1 MARSAKGGSLPH
13 LKRSIT
19 ISGGGLAGLSLAIGL
34 RHAGVPVVV
43 HEAGAYPRHRVCGEF
58 ISGVSQETLERLG
71 VAADLADARLHHS
84 VAWHEGGHWMRR
96 DSLAEP
102 ARGISR
108 WRLDERLVRRLETLG
123 GSVILGAREKPLAGQ
138 GRVWAAG
145 RRPRRGG
152 WLGLK
157 CHFYDV
163 PMGADLE
170 MHLGH
175 GGYVGLAGVE
185 DNRVNVCGLFR
196 VNREVKGTG
205 SDLLTAYLR
214 HGKLWQLA
222 ENLAQLGRDESSFS
236 AVSGFAL
243 GRQAALPGLA
253 AIGDAQSMIPPFTGN
268 GMSMAFESADT
279 ALGPLV
285 AYAEDHQSWDEC
297 LEAIRLGLRRRF
309 RRRLA
314 AAGLMHPFLIASAG
328 RRVLG
333 LAARSGLLPF
343 QTLMGLVR

>member
-1 MARSAKGGSLPH
+1 
-13 LKRSIT
+13 LKRNIT
-19 ISGGGLAGLSLAIGL
+19 ITGGGLAGLALGIGL
-34 RHAGVPVVV
+34 RRAEVPVVV
-43 HEAGAYPRHRVCGEF
+43 HEAGSYPRHRVCGEF
-58 ISGVSQETLERLG
+58 ISGVDQETLERLG
-71 VAADLADARLHHS
+71 IAAELADARLQRS
-84 VAWHEGGHWMRR
+84 VAWFEGDQWLRR
-96 DSLAEP
+96 DPLPEP

-108 WRLDERLVRRLETLG
+108 WQLDVRLAERFGALG
-123 GSVILGAREKPLAGQ
+123 GVLVTGTREKPLAGD

-157 CHFYDV
+157 CHFLDV
-163 PMGADLE
+163 PMQADLE

-196 VNREVKGTG
+196 VNRAVKGTG
-205 SDLLTAYLR
+205 SDLLGAYLR
-214 HGKLWQLA
+214 HAKLWQLA
-222 ENLAQLGRDESSFS
+222 ETLDQRARDESSFC
-236 AVSGFAL
+236 AVAGFAL
-243 GRQAALPGLA
+243 GRQPPLPGLV
-253 AIGDAQSMIPPFTGN
+253 AIGDAESMIPPFTGN

-279 ALGPLV
+279 ALTQLV
-285 AYAEDHQSWDEC
+285 AYAEERQSWDQT
-297 LEAIRLGLRRRF
+297 LEAIRTGLRRRF

-314 AAGLMHPFLIASAG
+314 AAGAMHPFLTASAG

-333 LAARSGLLPF
+333 LAARGGLLPF